1 MLRTVERFVCIE
13 MHPAVYISFIAIN
26 LCLVFLY
33 REFALPANS
42 MHHETLV
49 SASDSTPEKLQE
61 QRLTDIASTH
71 MPGDRGEL
79 PSVMQAMIKPVS
91 ERVKA
96 KEAVAV
102 MVKTETGTNEK
113 SVKSTPKYSGAALAA
128 VPPQIEKPRKKT
140 KRVSRGLVPPPPP
153 GVLVVPPPPDAPSI
167 YAHMDRNSLL
177 SAVPPPMVFDD
188 SFSVTTN
195 SRSHRGSVHSY
206 GKRYGNDRSRTVH
219 NGTCQQVIV
228 SR

>member
-1 MLRTVERFVCIE
+1 MLRTVERFVCID

-33 REFALPANS
+33 REFVPAAKS
-42 MHHETLV
+42 MQHETV
-49 SASDSTPEKLQE
+49 ISAGDSTPEKLHD
-61 QRLTDIASTH
+61 QRLNDIASTH

-79 PSVMQAMIKPVS
+79 PSVMQAMIKPLS

-96 KEAVAV
+96 KEAVEV
-102 MVKTETGTNEK
+102 VVKSETENIEK
-113 SVKSTPKYSGAALAA
+113 SVKSTPKSSGAALAA
-128 VPPQIEKPRKKT
+128 VPPQSEKPRKKT
-140 KRVSRGLVPPPPP
+140 KRLSRGLVPPPPP

-188 SFSVTTN
+188 SFSVTTS
-195 SRSHRGSVHSY
+195 SRSHKGSVHSY